1 MSLDRRAKTG
11 RRKLAVVAS
20 CCPAMGSPRVTSVD
34 VAKAAGVSQSTVS
47 LVFSGK
53 AAGRISAATEASV
66 RAVAAD
72 LGYRPN
78 AAARALKTGAARTIA
93 LVVPDITN
101 PFFPRL
107 LRGTQ
112 QAAREAGYTVALI
125 DTAHD
130 HEWGARSAEALQSG
144 PADGLLLFEVD
155 PPPVDAGW
163 EPIVVIESDGRGHPS
178 VVLDVVG
185 GTRQAVAHL
194 QALGH
199 TRIGHLTAVWDTLT
213 FIQRREVI
221 DAMVDG
227 DVPRAKTDFR
237 VDAAR
242 ADALDWLRGEP
253 DMTAAFCDDD
263 VLAAGLFVAA
273 RELGIRIP
281 EDLAVVGFGDFD
293 IGRVLD
299 PALTT
304 IVADAAALGRMAF
317 EVLSEQMV
325 GGTPADRVLP
335 VGLEVR
341 GSTVAG
347 RG

>member
-1 MSLDRRAKTG
+1 
-11 RRKLAVVAS
+11 V
-20 CCPAMGSPRVTSVD
+20 GSPRVTSVD

-66 RAVAAD
+66 RAVAAE

-107 LRGTQ
+107 LRGAQ
-112 QAAREAGYTVALI
+112 QAAREAGYAVALI

-144 PADGLLLFEVD
+144 PADVLLLFEVD
-155 PPPVDAGW
+155 PPPADAGW

-185 GTRQAVAHL
+185 GTRQAIEHF

-199 TRIGHLTAVWDTLT
+199 TRIGHLTSVWDTLT
-213 FIQRREVI
+213 FIRRREVI
-221 DAMVDG
+221 DRLAG
-227 DVPRAKTDFR
+227 GEVPRAKTDFR
-237 VDAAR
+237 IEVARQDAR
-242 ADALDWLRGEP
+242 AFLEAHPE
-253 DMTAAFCDDD
+253 MTAVFCDDD
-263 VLAAGLFVAA
+263 VLAAGLYLAA
-273 RELGIRIP
+273 RELGVRIP
-281 EDLAVVGFGDFD
+281 DDLSVAGFGDFD

-299 PALTT
+299 PPLTT
-304 IVADAAALGRMAF
+304 VVADAAALGRMAF
-317 EVLSEQMV
+317 EVLSEQTA
-325 GGTPADRVLP
+325 GGTPADRTLP
-335 VGLEVR
+335 VELAVR
-341 GSTVAG
+341 GSTAPAKVDR

>member
-1 MSLDRRAKTG
+1 
-11 RRKLAVVAS
+11 
-20 CCPAMGSPRVTSVD
+20 MGTARVTSVD

-66 RAVAAD
+66 RAVATE

-107 LRGTQ
+107 LRGAQ
-112 QAAREAGYTVALI
+112 QAARAGGYAVALI

-178 VVLDVVG
+178 VVLDVVD
-185 GTRQAVAHL
+185 GTRQAIAHL

-199 TRIGHLTAVWDTLT
+199 TRIGHLTSMWDTLT
-213 FIQRREVI
+213 FIHRREVI
-221 DAMVDG
+221 DAMVG
-227 DVPRAKTDFR
+227 GEVPRAKTDFR

-242 ADALDWLRGEP
+242 ADALAWLQGRP
-253 DMTAAFCDDD
+253 DMTAVFCDDD

-273 RELGIRIP
+273 RELGVRIP
-281 EDLAVVGFGDFD
+281 DDLAVVGFGDFD

-304 IVADAAALGRMAF
+304 IVADAAELGKMAF
-317 EVLSEQMV
+317 DVLSEQMA
-325 GGTPADRVLP
+325 GGAPADRVLP
-335 VGLEVR
+335 VSLAVR
-341 GSTVAG
+341 GSTAPG
-347 RG
+347 